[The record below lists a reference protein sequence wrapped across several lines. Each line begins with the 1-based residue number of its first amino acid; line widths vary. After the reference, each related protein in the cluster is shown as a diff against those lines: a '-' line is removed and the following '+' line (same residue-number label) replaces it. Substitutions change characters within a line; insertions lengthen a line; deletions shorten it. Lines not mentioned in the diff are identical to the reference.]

1 MKKALVSLVAV
12 GLLVTAC
19 GGRGASPDII
29 IPTSGDALDRVEYS
43 ESQIETYK
51 DALTYETLKL
61 NPVEGMTLETDVPDE
76 QWAPYI
82 VRAKSFCDD
91 ARTNGW
97 SSAIDTYTAQVIDEA
112 MNAMPETGVEFDLS
126 DPIPQEII
134 DSLLNTQLRAIA
146 AEGSLCPELAPEGF
160 AGTVIDA
167 DSPPTPAEEPLLE
180 GKYFGE
186 GCEGAGNALLEL
198 LDLIQGME
206 DGSTKFETFEEDITN
221 IASGLR
227 YASLSESNSNAA
239 SAIDGGVDALVG
251 LLIAFDSGDGE
262 EFAAQIG
269 AVSEQAV
276 RIIDVCDLR

>member
-97 SSAIDTYTAQVIDEA
+97 ASAIDTYTAQVIDEA
-112 MNAMPETGVEFDLS
+112 MNAMPETGVEFDPS

-146 AEGSLCPELAPEGF
+146 AEGSLCPELAPDGF
-160 AGTVIDA
+160 TGTVIDT
-167 DSPPTPAEEPLLE
+167 DSPPTPAEEPLLD

-198 LDLIQGME
+198 LGLIQGME

-221 IASGLR
+221 LASGLR
-227 YASLSESNSNAA
+227 YASLSESNATAA
-239 SAIDGGVDALVG
+239 NAIDGGVDALVG

-262 EFAAQIG
+262 EFADQISS
-269 AVSEQAV
+269 VSEQAV